1 MKSSYLR
8 ASAALACAVLLT
20 ACGGDDGQLLLGG
33 QIAGVTK
40 PGMVLTNNG
49 GSDYEIPVP
58 SNGTGITTFFF
69 PTRIS
74 SDDKYDVQIKS
85 TPTNVDASTCQLFQN
100 KGRAGFDV
108 TTIQI
113 ACTFKTQALTGTVS
127 NLKNDLVL
135 VNGSDR
141 VPVPAGATTF
151 SMARVAQDAPYGVS
165 ILANPAGQ
173 SCTIANGV
181 GTMGAADVNNVTIT
195 CAP

>member
-8 ASAALACAVLLT
+8 ASAALACAVVLT

-58 SNGTGITTFFF
+58 SNGTGVTTFFF

-74 SDDKYDVQIKS
+74 SDDKYDVRVKS
-85 TPTNVDASTCQLFQN
+85 TPTNIEKCELFQN
-100 KGRAGFDV
+100 TGRAGFDV

>member
-8 ASAALACAVLLT
+8 ASAALACAAVLT
-20 ACGGDDGQLLLGG
+20 ACGGGDGQLLLGG
-33 QIAGVTK
+33 QISGVTK

-58 SNGTGITTFFF
+58 SNGTGTTTFFF

-85 TPTNVDASTCQLFQN
+85 TPTNVDASSCQLLNN

-113 ACTFKTQALTGTVS
+113 ACAFKTQALTGTVS
-127 NLKNDLVL
+127 NLKSQLIL
-135 VNGSDR
+135 VNGADR
-141 VPVPAGATTF
+141 VIVPAGATTF
-151 SMARVAQDAPYGVS
+151 NMARVAQDAPYGVS

-173 SCTIANGV
+173 SCAIANGV
-181 GTMGAADVNNVTIT
+181 GTMGAADVNNVTVT
-195 CAP
+195 CEP

>member
-33 QIAGVTK
+33 QISGVTK

-49 GSDYEIPVP
+49 GSDYEVPVP
-58 SNGTGITTFFF
+58 ANGTGVTTFFF
-69 PTRIS
+69 PTLIS
-74 SDDKYDVQIKS
+74 SDDKYDVRVKS
-85 TPTNVDASTCQLFQN
+85 TPTNVDKCELFQN
-100 KGRAGFDV
+100 TGRAGFDV

-113 ACTFKTQALTGTVS
+113 ACSFKTQALTGTVS
-127 NLKNDLVL
+127 NLKNELVL

-141 VPVPAGATTF
+141 VTVPAGATTF
-151 SMARVAQDAPYGVS
+151 AMARVAQDAPYGVS
-165 ILANPAGQ
+165 ILTNPAGQ
-173 SCTIANGV
+173 GCTIANGV
-181 GTMGAADVNNVTIT
+181 GTMGPADVNNVTVT